1 MPHTEQPVELPEAV
15 LHVMGRLERWTG
27 RITRRRAVLNILA
40 LGLMMT
46 ALAVGSVWWVEQ
58 HRQKQALD
66 AATARLQAL
75 VQTQINHEV
84 ALVRQLADW
93 ASYQSFD
100 GDRSTAW
107 QSGGVSLIGSDALK
121 AGLLNKLV
129 SLGAQRAKLLENC
142 LRQASAQRP
151 GSLCRAFGDVGQ
163 ADAWFLVE
171 RVKLPGDG
179 WVIKPLDG
187 LDRGWALDDGLYWRV
202 RAQMMSPTE
211 SGPRSAA
218 AQPGTA
224 PVHDSVPV
232 RHIDVHLA
240 DDSLPLAVFASPQ
253 VQTWQ
258 TTWTRYTAMAIA
270 AGAGLLFTLGGL
282 HVYLMLISTR
292 MRAKDMALDMSAT
305 LERTQSRNQ
314 AVLDSAPDAIVL
326 TDERGHIR
334 WCNQATVSIFGRTLE
349 QLQGQGVGAILPE
362 LGDIDMAAWFNDH
375 GFSNRVIGHEARGV
389 RNEGTA
395 FPVALSA
402 SRVTLEGETI
412 QALFV
417 RDTTDAKWAEQ
428 ELSLRDRALASSAD
442 GVVITSMT
450 LPNQPIIYV
459 NQAFEQI
466 TGYESHEVLGLNCRL
481 LQREDRDQPGLVA
494 MRQAIAEGRACQ
506 VVLRNYRKDGSL
518 FYNELAI
525 SPVLSPE
532 GALTHYV
539 GVQNDI
545 TERMA
550 AEQVLAL
557 RTERL
562 NAVFEL
568 SPDGFVVLDKRGEV
582 SIVNPAF
589 ERMTGMMA
597 GDLVGQS
604 LHAFEEGLMMRCAV
618 SDIAERSVAAAI
630 DGQPLS
636 NDGGQAQRRLLHLH
650 APQSRTLL
658 QRVRHGGQDNETVM
672 YFRDVTHELEVDRMK
687 SEFLAMAAHE
697 LRTPMV
703 SIFGFTELLL
713 KRPFTDERRNEVLG
727 TIHKQASILIN
738 LINEL
743 LDLARIEARRGKDFN
758 RKLQPVGVILDQALD
773 GLKVPG
779 DRRKVKLHLQAPDA
793 LVWADTDK
801 LGQALLNVLSNA
813 YKYSPQGGD
822 IVLRQHLDEAQQ
834 RVILEVEDHGL
845 GMSPEHT
852 ARVFERFF
860 RADPSG
866 NIPGTGLGMSLVKE
880 IIDLHRGDISIRS
893 ALGLGTT
900 VSLSVPGQAHS
911 DAPASLAGVV
921 DGQAPGA
928 LGPPPPADAG
938 VEQPPEAPGKET
950 TA

>member
-1 MPHTEQPVELPEAV
+1 MPHADPQVELPAAV
-15 LHVMGRLERWTG
+15 LQVMGRLERWTG
-27 RITRRRAVLNILA
+27 RLTLWRAVLNILA
-40 LGLMMT
+40 VGLLMT
-46 ALAVGSVWWVEQ
+46 AMAVGSVWWAEE
-58 HRQKQALD
+58 HRQAQAFD
-66 AATARLQAL
+66 VAVRRLQDLVQSRIDHESAL
-75 VQTQINHEV
+75 VH
-84 ALVRQLADW
+84 QLADW

-100 GDRSTAW
+100 GNGSAAW
-107 QSGGVSLIGSDALK
+107 QSSGVLLIGRDALK
-121 AGLLNKLV
+121 AGLLPKLV
-129 SLGAQRAKLLENC
+129 GLAPTRTDTLANC
-142 LRQASAQRP
+142 LRQTSEALPAT
-151 GSLCRAFGDVGQ
+151 LCRVFGVGAQ
-163 ADAWFLVE
+163 PEAWFLVE
-171 RVKLPGDG
+171 RVRQPGDG

-187 LDRGWALDDGLYWRV
+187 LDLSWVLDDGLYWKVQARMLAPQEP
-202 RAQMMSPTE
+202 RAGGLWRPNQGDARP
-211 SGPRSAA
+211 PRGVDVKL
-218 AQPGTA
+218 AQG
-224 PVHDSVPV
+224 SL
-232 RHIDVHLA
+232 HLTI
-240 DDSLPLAVFASPQ
+240 LAEARRR
-253 VQTWQ
+253 TWQ
-258 TTWTRYTAMAIA
+258 DTWTRYTAMFIA
-270 AGAGLLFTLGGL
+270 ASAGLLFTLGGL

-292 MRAKDMALDMSAT
+292 KRARDMAMEMSAT
-305 LERTQSRNQ
+305 LQRTQSRNQ
-314 AVLDSAPDAIVL
+314 AVMDTAPDAIVL
-326 TDERGHIR
+326 TDEQGFIQ
-334 WCNQATVSIFGRTLE
+334 WCNQATISIFGRTQE
-349 QLQGQGVGAILPE
+349 GLQGKRIAEILPE
-362 LGDIDMAAWFNDH
+362 LGGIDMAAWFHDF
-375 GFSNRVIGHEARGV
+375 GFSNRVIGREAHGL
-389 RNEGTA
+389 RNEGTV

-428 ELSLRDRALASSAD
+428 ELLLRDRALASSAD

-466 TGYESHEVLGLNCRL
+466 TGYASHEVLGLNCRL
-481 LQREDRDQPGLVA
+481 LQREDRDQPALTQ
-494 MRQAIAEGRACQ
+494 MREAITQGKPCQ
-506 VVLRNYRKDGSL
+506 VVLRNYRQDGSL

-532 GALTHYV
+532 GKVTHYV

-589 ERMTGMMA
+589 ERMTGMLA

-604 LHAFEEGLMMRCAV
+604 LMAFEENLMTRCAV

-630 DGQPLS
+630 DGQPAALA
-636 NDGGQAQRRLLHLH
+636 DGTQAQRRLLHLH

-658 QRVRHGGQDNETVM
+658 QRVRHGDHDNETVM

-713 KRPFTDERRNEVLG
+713 KRPFSEERRQEVLG

-738 LINEL
+738 LVNEL

-758 RKLQPVGVILDQALD
+758 RRLQPIGPILEQALD

-779 DRRKVKLHLQAPDA
+779 DHRMVSLHLDTPDA

-801 LGQALLNVLSNA
+801 LSQAVLNVLSNA
-813 YKYSPQGGD
+813 YKYSPGGGE
-822 IVLRQHLDEAQQ
+822 IHLRQRLDPAMQ
-834 RVILEVEDHGL
+834 RVLVEVEDHGV
-845 GMSPEHT
+845 GMSPDQS

-880 IIDLHRGDISIRS
+880 IMDLHCGDVQVRS
-893 ALGLGTT
+893 ALGEGTT
-900 VSLSVPGQAHS
+900 VALSVPGQ
-911 DAPASLAGVV
+911 DGV
-921 DGQAPGA
+921 AA
-928 LGPPPPADAG
+928 LPPADKGAR
-938 VEQPPEAPGKET
+938 PKEST
-950 TA
+950 G

>member
-1 MPHTEQPVELPEAV
+1 MSPTDQHVDLPEAV
-15 LHVMGRLERWTG
+15 LQVMGQLERWTG

-40 LGLMMT
+40 LGLLMT

-75 VQTQINHEV
+75 VQTQIDHEV

-121 AGLLNKLV
+121 AGLLHKLV
-129 SLGAQRAKLLENC
+129 SLGNQRAKLLENC
-142 LRQASAQRP
+142 LRQANPQRQ
-151 GSLCRAFGDVGQ
+151 GSLCRAFGEAGQ

-187 LDRGWALDDGLYWRV
+187 LDRGWALDDGMHWRV
-202 RAQMMSPTE
+202 RAQMAPPSELAPPRAPMGTGAVE
-211 SGPRSAA
+211 SG
-218 AQPGTA
+218 
-224 PVHDSVPV
+224 VPV
-232 RHIDVHLA
+232 GHIDVHLA
-240 DDSLPLAVFASPQ
+240 DDSLPLAVYAAPRA
-253 VQTWQ
+253 QTWQ
-258 TTWTRYTAMAIA
+258 DTWTRYTAMGIA
-270 AGAGLLFTLGGL
+270 ASAGLLFTLGGL

-314 AVLDSAPDAIVL
+314 AVMDSAPDAIVL
-326 TDERGHIR
+326 TDERGLIR

-349 QLQGQGVGAILPE
+349 QLQGQGVGTILPE

-375 GFSNRVIGHEARGV
+375 GFSNRVIGHETRGV

-402 SRVTLEGETI
+402 SRVTREGETI

-466 TGYESHEVLGLNCRL
+466 TGYESHEVLGINCRL
-481 LQREDRDQPGLVA
+481 LQREDRDQPGLAA
-494 MRQAIAEGRACQ
+494 MRRAIAEGKPCQ

-597 GDLVGQS
+597 ADLVGQS

-618 SDIAERSVAAAI
+618 SDISERSVAAAI
-630 DGQPLS
+630 DGSPAGADEARP
-636 NDGGQAQRRLLHLH
+636 NRRLLHLH

-713 KRPFTDERRNEVLG
+713 KRPFSDERRNEVLG

-779 DRRKVKLHLQAPDA
+779 DRRKVKLHLDAPDA

-801 LGQALLNVLSNA
+801 LGQAVLNVLSNA
-813 YKYSPQGGD
+813 YKYSPTGGD
-822 IVLRQHLDEAQQ
+822 IVLRQHLDSRQQ
-834 RVILEVEDHGL
+834 RVILEIEDHGL

-880 IIDLHRGDISIRS
+880 IMDLHCGEVRIHST
-893 ALGLGTT
+893 LGQGTT
-900 VSLSVPGQAHS
+900 VTLSVPGPAPTDAASPLADEAPEAHE
-911 DAPASLAGVV
+911 AVASL
-921 DGQAPGA
+921 
-928 LGPPPPADAG
+928 PPPADAG
-938 VEQPPEAPGKET
+938 VNPAP
-950 TA
+950 

>member
-1 MPHTEQPVELPEAV
+1 MPHSDVPVELPEAV
-15 LHVMGRLERWTG
+15 LQVMGRLERWTG
-27 RITRRRAVLNILA
+27 RITRRRALLNILA
-40 LGLMMT
+40 LGLLMT
-46 ALAVGSVWWVEQ
+46 AMAVGSVWWAEQ

-66 AATARLQAL
+66 AAQVRLQAL
-75 VQTQINHEV
+75 VQSQIDHEI
-84 ALVRQLADW
+84 ALVHQLADW

-107 QSGGVSLIGSDALK
+107 QSNGVSLIGRDALK
-121 AGLLNKLV
+121 AGLLGKLV
-129 SLGAQRAKLLENC
+129 NLSTQRATWLENC
-142 LRQASAQRP
+142 LHQTTSQQASI
-151 GSLCRAFGDVGQ
+151 LCRAFGVPGQ
-163 ADAWFLVE
+163 ADDWFLVE
-171 RVKLPGDG
+171 RVQLPGDG
-179 WVIKPLDG
+179 WVIKPLNE
-187 LDRGWALDDGLYWRV
+187 LAQGWTLDDGLHWCV
-202 RAQMMSPTE
+202 RAQLMAQQDRTAGPPTAAGAE
-211 SGPRSAA
+211 SGIA
-218 AQPGTA
+218 
-224 PVHDSVPV
+224 
-232 RHIDVHLA
+232 RHINVHLA
-240 DDSLPLAVFASPQ
+240 NGIVPLAVLAQ
-253 VQTWQ
+253 ARAQTWQ
-258 TTWTRYTAMAIA
+258 DTWTRYTAIAIA
-270 AGAGLLFTLGGL
+270 ACAGLLFTLGGL

-292 MRAKDMALDMSAT
+292 MRAKDMALEMSAT

-326 TDERGHIR
+326 TDEQGLIR
-334 WCNQATVSIFGRTLE
+334 WCNQATVSIFGRTLA
-349 QLQGQGVGAILPE
+349 QLQGQSVGVILPE
-362 LGDIDMAAWFNDH
+362 LGGIDMAAWFHDY
-375 GFSNRVIGHEARGV
+375 GFSSRVIGHEARGV

-459 NQAFEQI
+459 NHAFEQI
-466 TGYESHEVLGLNCRL
+466 TGYESHEVLGINCRL
-481 LQREDRDQPGLVA
+481 LQREDRDQPGLAA
-494 MRQAIAEGRACQ
+494 MRRAIAEGRPCQ

-532 GALTHYV
+532 GAVTHYV

-545 TERMA
+545 TDRMA

-604 LHAFEEGLMMRCAV
+604 LDAFEEGLMMRCAV
-618 SDIAERSVAAAI
+618 SDISERSVAAAI
-630 DGQPLS
+630 DGSPTGADEARS
-636 NDGGQAQRRLLHLH
+636 HRRLLHLH

-658 QRVRHGGQDNETVM
+658 QRVRQGGQDNETVM

-713 KRPFTDERRNEVLG
+713 KRPFTDERRVEVLG

-758 RKLQPVGVILDQALD
+758 RKLQPVGHILEQALD

-779 DRRKVKLHLQAPDA
+779 DRRKVKLHLEAPDA

-801 LGQALLNVLSNA
+801 LGQAVLNVLSNA
-813 YKYSPQGGD
+813 YKYSPAGVD
-822 IVLRQHLDEAQQ
+822 LVLRQHLDGRQQ
-834 RVILEVEDHGL
+834 RVILEVRDHGV
-845 GMSPEHT
+845 GMSPEHA

-880 IIDLHRGDISIRS
+880 IMDLHRGDVTVVS
-893 ALGLGTT
+893 ALGQGTT
-900 VSLSVPGQAHS
+900 VSLSVPGQAQI
-911 DAPASLAGVV
+911 
-921 DGQAPGA
+921 DGPEA
-928 LGPPPPADAG
+928 LVPPADKGDAQA
-938 VEQPPEAPGKET
+938 EEASGQESPR
-950 TA
+950 

>member
-1 MPHTEQPVELPEAV
+1 MPNTGPQVELPAAV
-15 LHVMGRLERWTG
+15 LQLMGRMERWTG
-27 RITRRRAVLNILA
+27 RLTLWRAVLNILA
-40 LGLMMT
+40 VGLLMT
-46 ALAVGSVWWVEQ
+46 AMAVGSVWWAEQ
-58 HRQKQALD
+58 HRQAQAFE
-66 AATARLQAL
+66 AAVRRLQDLVQSRIDHESAL
-75 VQTQINHEV
+75 VH
-84 ALVRQLADW
+84 QLADW

-100 GDRSTAW
+100 GNGSAAW
-107 QSGGVSLIGSDALK
+107 QSSGVSLIGRDALQ
-121 AGLLNKLV
+121 AGLLPKLV
-129 SLGAQRAKLLENC
+129 GLTPERADLLGNC
-142 LRQASAQRP
+142 LRRTTGATPAT
-151 GSLCRAFGDVGQ
+151 LCGVFGAAGQ
-163 ADAWFLVE
+163 ADVWFLVE
-171 RVKLPGDG
+171 RVRQPGDG
-179 WVIKPLDG
+179 WVIKPLSG
-187 LDRGWALDDGLYWRV
+187 LDVAWALDDGLYWKVQARLLAPQELGTEGSRLSNRDGASPQRGV
-202 RAQMMSPTE
+202 AVKLAQ
-211 SGPRSAA
+211 G
-218 AQPGTA
+218 
-224 PVHDSVPV
+224 
-232 RHIDVHLA
+232 
-240 DDSLPLAVFASPQ
+240 SLPLSILGEARRR
-253 VQTWQ
+253 TWQ
-258 TTWTRYTAMAIA
+258 DTWTRYTAIAIA
-270 AGAGLLFTLGGL
+270 ACAGLLFTLGGL
-282 HVYLMLISTR
+282 HVYLVLISTR
-292 MRAKDMALDMSAT
+292 KRARDMAMEMSAT
-305 LERTQSRNQ
+305 LQRTQSRNQ
-314 AVLDSAPDAIVL
+314 AVMDTAPDAIVL
-326 TDERGHIR
+326 TDEQGLIQ
-334 WCNQATVSIFGRTLE
+334 WCNQATISIFGRTQE
-349 QLQGQGVGAILPE
+349 GLQGQRIAEILPE
-362 LGDIDMAAWFNDH
+362 LDGIDMAAWFHDY
-375 GFSNRVIGHEARGV
+375 GFSNRVIGREARGL

-428 ELSLRDRALASSAD
+428 ELLLRDRALASSAD

-466 TGYESHEVLGLNCRL
+466 TGYASHEVLGLNCRL
-481 LQREDRDQPGLVA
+481 LQRDDQDQPGVA
-494 MRQAIAEGRACQ
+494 QMRQAIAQGKASQ
-506 VVLRNYRKDGSL
+506 VVVRNYRQDGSL

-532 GALTHYV
+532 GKVTHYV

-545 TERMA
+545 TDRMA

-589 ERMTGMMA
+589 ERMTGMRA

-604 LHAFEEGLMMRCAV
+604 LMAFEENLMTRCAV

-630 DGQPLS
+630 DGQPAMV
-636 NDGGQAQRRLLHLH
+636 DGAQAQRRLLHLH

-658 QRVRHGGQDNETVM
+658 QRVRHGDHDNETVM

-713 KRPFTDERRNEVLG
+713 KRPFSEDRRQEVLG

-738 LINEL
+738 LVNEL

-758 RKLQPVGVILDQALD
+758 RRLQPIGPILEQALD

-779 DRRKVKLHLQAPDA
+779 DHRMVSLHLETPDA

-801 LGQALLNVLSNA
+801 LSQAVLNVLSNA
-813 YKYSPQGGD
+813 YKYSPGGGE
-822 IVLRQHLDEAQQ
+822 IHLRQRLDPAMQ
-834 RVILEVEDHGL
+834 RVLLEVEDHGV
-845 GMSPEHT
+845 GMSPEHAT
-852 ARVFERFF
+852 RVFERFF

-880 IIDLHRGDISIRS
+880 IMDLHCGDVQLRS
-893 ALGLGTT
+893 ALGEGTT
-900 VSLSVPGQAHS
+900 VALSVPGQ
-911 DAPASLAGVV
+911 DGV
-921 DGQAPGA
+921 AA
-928 LGPPPPADAG
+928 LPPADQGEVA
-938 VEQPPEAPGKET
+938 KEST
-950 TA
+950 G

>member
-1 MPHTEQPVELPEAV
+1 MASPDPQVELPEAV
-15 LHVMGRLERWTG
+15 IQVMGRLERWTG
-27 RITRRRAVLNILA
+27 RMSLRRAVLNIVA
-40 LGLMMT
+40 LGLLMT
-46 ALAVGSVWWVEQ
+46 SLAVGTVWWAEQ
-58 HRQKQALD
+58 HRHRMAFE
-66 AATARLQAL
+66 AASHRLHEL
-75 VQTQINHEV
+75 VQTQIDHES
-84 ALVRQLADW
+84 ALVHQLADW

-121 AGLLNKLV
+121 AGLLSRLV
-129 SLGAQRAKLLENC
+129 GLEGSQAAWLSQCLQQSTQRTPKV
-142 LRQASAQRP
+142 
-151 GSLCRAFGDVGQ
+151 LCRAAGQGTRADV
-163 ADAWFLVE
+163 WFLVE
-171 RVKLPGDG
+171 HVRPPGDG
-179 WVIKPLDG
+179 WVVKPLDG
-187 LDRGWALDDGLYWRV
+187 LVKAWSLDDGLYWRV
-202 RAQMMSPTE
+202 QAQLQATQ
-211 SGPRSAA
+211 GPGDAGAA
-218 AQPGTA
+218 HDLPSFDEGKASRR
-224 PVHDSVPV
+224 VHVQ
-232 RHIDVHLA
+232 LA
-240 DDSLPLAVFASPQ
+240 ADSLPLTILGDARTRS
-253 VQTWQ
+253 WLD
-258 TTWTRYTAMAIA
+258 TWTRYSGVVIA
-270 AGAGLLFTLGGL
+270 AAAGLLFTLGSL

-292 MRAKDMALDMSAT
+292 KRARDMAVDMSAT
-305 LERTQSRNQ
+305 LQRTQSRNQ
-314 AVLDSAPDAIVL
+314 AVMDTAPDAIVL
-326 TDERGHIR
+326 TDHSGCIQ
-334 WCNQATVSIFGRTLE
+334 WCNQATVSIFGRNLE
-349 QLQGQGVGAILPE
+349 DLQGRPVAEILPE
-362 LGDIDMAAWFNDH
+362 LGGVDMEAWFNEL
-375 GFSNRVIGHEARGV
+375 GFSNRVIGHDSSGRRA
-389 RNEGTA
+389 EGTA
-395 FPVALSA
+395 FPVTLSA
-402 SRVTLEGETI
+402 SRATLESETI

-428 ELSLRDRALASSAD
+428 ELLLRDRALASSAD
-442 GVVITSMT
+442 GVVIASMT
-450 LPNQPIIYV
+450 LPNQPIIYA
-459 NQAFEQI
+459 NRAFEQI

-481 LQREDRDQPGLVA
+481 LQGNDLDQPGLDQIRVA
-494 MRQAIAEGRACQ
+494 VAQGKPCQ

-532 GALTHYV
+532 GAVTHYV

-545 TERMA
+545 TDRMA

-589 ERMTGMMA
+589 ERMTGLMA
-597 GDLVGQS
+597 VDLVGQS
-604 LHAFEEGLMMRCAV
+604 LAAFDETLLANCSV

-630 DGQPLS
+630 DGSPGTGEGS
-636 NDGGQAQRRLLHLH
+636 QAQRRLLHLH
-650 APQSRTLL
+650 GPQSRTLL
-658 QRVRHGGQDNETVM
+658 QRVRQGSHDNETVM

-713 KRPFTDERRNEVLG
+713 KRPFSDERRKEVLG

-758 RKLQPVGVILDQALD
+758 RRLQPVGPVLEQALD

-779 DRRKVKLHLQAPDA
+779 DGRQVRMHLETPDA

-801 LGQALLNVLSNA
+801 LGQAVLNVLSNA

-822 IVLRQHLDEAQQ
+822 IVLRQRLDLEAR
-834 RVILEVEDHGL
+834 RVVIEVEDHGI
-845 GMSPEHT
+845 GMSDEQT

-880 IIDLHRGDISIRS
+880 IMDLHLGEVSVRS

-900 VSLSVPGQAHS
+900 VSLSVPGQS
-911 DAPASLAGVV
+911 PSEPSTPTLMAPPSTEALA
-921 DGQAPGA
+921 
-928 LGPPPPADAG
+928 
-938 VEQPPEAPGKET
+938 KEST
-950 TA
+950 G